1 MPPASPKTKRSNS
14 SGGKFLVDMPLS
26 PELAAWLVLQGHD
39 AVHASALGL
48 SRADDHVILQRA
60 REEARVLV
68 TADLDFPRLF
78 AMTHAQGP
86 GLILL
91 REGHYTEQ
99 ETIAL
104 VTRALATVSFRELVR
119 SIVVV
124 DHVRVRKTSLP
135 L

>member
-1 MPPASPKTKRSNS
+1 M
-14 SGGKFLVDMPLS
+14 
-26 PELAAWLVLQGHD
+26 
-39 AVHASALGL
+39 
-48 SRADDHVILQRA
+48 ILQRA
-60 REEARVLV
+60 REDFRVLV

-91 REGHYTEQ
+91 REGNYTER
-99 ETIAL
+99 ETVAL
-104 VTRALATVSFRELVR
+104 LTRVLASVSFRELTR

-124 DHVRVRKTSLP
+124 DHVRVRKTPLP